1 MPKMNYK
8 SVTNRYINPVVDIQR
23 KRTAFLSL
31 DSILPIGK
39 YKERKV
45 VDIINQDI
53 GYILWSRRERVFLFN
68 DDVLLL
74 IKEKVKELP
83 KNPEKTFKLRE
94 FTPYVKVERNACCKS
109 VYVFDNDNNQVMSFE
124 SVVKAAEYFKIHK
137 DNLRYYIKSR
147 KRYQDKYLFSYSEYI
162 LFID

>member
-1 MPKMNYK
+1 MNYK

-31 DSILPIGK
+31 DSIFPVGK

-94 FTPYVKVERNACCKS
+94 FTPYVKVERDVRCKS

-124 SVVKAAEYFKIHK
+124 STVKAAEHFKIDK
-137 DNLRYYIKSR
+137 ALLRYYIKSR
-147 KRYQDKYLFSYSEYI
+147 KRFEDKYLLSYSEYI